1 MSSLVLCLH
10 PSSTYLKPK
19 RVGIQIPQA
28 IPSKLFT
35 CPFLPI
41 ICTQLSIFKELFLS
55 FHPICHQARLLGGPV
70 LCVPPIVYYLFAM
83 HLIFILQS
91 SHLDEDKKNPQPHLH
106 ENPQCGADDK
116 PKTTSETGHFTQED
130 KNTFNCALLFNTV
143 FILCILLYRIWN
155 GGNKLF
161 VFVFVFVFLYI
172 RKENLGV
179 FSYLSRDTKLS
190 TARLIIVQN
199 RNFSI

>member
-1 MSSLVLCLH
+1 L
-10 PSSTYLKPK
+10 STVPYLKPK

-28 IPSKLFT
+28 TPSKLFT

-91 SHLDEDKKNPQPHLH
+91 SHLDDEDKKNPQPHHMKILNAEQMTNQRLLVKLVILH
-106 ENPQCGADDK
+106 K
-116 PKTTSETGHFTQED
+116 KTRT
-130 KNTFNCALLFNTV
+130 LLIVLYYSIQYLFYASY
-143 FILCILLYRIWN
+143 CIAFEMEEINYLY
-155 GGNKLF
+155 LYLYLY
-161 VFVFVFVFLYI
+161 LYI